1 MKYALG
7 MPESASL
14 CLSLWS
20 LVLLGGEGVVDSM
33 KGGELRRS
41 RGRNCS
47 VNRTEILILM
57 EWLLIVLQVV
67 LHVAV
72 INVVTH

>member
-14 CLSLWS
+14 CES
-20 LVLLGGEGVVDSM
+20 VGLGAAWRGGVVDSVI
-33 KGGELRRS
+33 GGELRRS

-47 VNRTEILILM
+47 VSGTESLVLR
-57 EWLLIVLQVV
+57 EWLLTVLQIA
-67 LHVAV
+67 LHGAV
-72 INVVTH
+72 MNSVTH